1 MRDEAGQWEVEVH
14 WPRGVDDQRDGLAH
28 LFDGGL
34 VQAHI
39 GLMKGALECDNLLRS
54 VGQDA
59 EVFLRES
66 VEDCFLGAVSPCE
79 AVDSRYRVVVQ

>member
-14 WPRGVDDQRDGLAH
+14 WPRGVDYQRDGLAH
-28 LFDGGL
+28 LLDGGL

-39 GLMKGALECDNLLRS
+39 GLMKGAVECDDLLRS

-59 EVFLRES
+59 EVFLREGL
-66 VEDCFLGAVSPCE
+66 EDGILGVVSSCQ
-79 AVDSRYRVVVQ
+79 AVDSRDRVVVQ